1 MKSYTVTITSSGQ
14 ITLPAE
20 IRRQLGV
27 KPGEQVNVV
36 VDDSHVYVKPVE
48 FTLETVFGSIPPR
61 HHPEDIDTLIQEAKD
76 DLAEEA
82 VRRLKEN

>member
-27 KPGEQVNVV
+27 KPGEQVTFEAEDHKVE
-36 VDDSHVYVKPVE
+36 VKVPE
-48 FTLETVFGSIPPR
+48 FTWRDARGFIKGRNDPR
-61 HHPEDIDTLIQEAKD
+61 DIEAMIQVAKD
-76 DLAEEA
+76 ERADRFMEMM
-82 VRRLKEN
+82 REN